1 MAKEEVK
8 DTGLGLS
15 DFLATPT
22 QKTEVTPV
30 EEAKPE
36 ETPQEQTEEKP
47 TEPEVKPE
55 EKPAKEE
62 TPKEELPKEEPPKE
76 TKPTIDW
83 DSDTN
88 PFKQRHKDASKWAN
102 QVHMQNLELQK
113 QMEIINKKLDGTYDA
128 EAEAKAQEIPP
139 HIISQTSEMAG
150 KIVASR
156 QAAFEIYGKDNVEN
170 LLWADNAPFRAIEN
184 DPMVQAR
191 VMSSMSPV
199 LEAMKCVEEAS
210 FYSKWGKSPK
220 DIEENIKKAYE
231 KEIEDRV
238 TKKILEKV
246 NLKEKQVTGIG
257 EARGAPGATPPDKN
271 KIPPLVEVFGG
282 R

>member
-1 MAKEEVK
+1 MADKE
-8 DTGLGLS
+8 TGLGLS
-15 DFLATPT
+15 EFLATQPQEVT
-22 QKTEVTPV
+22 ETTPVTEVKTT
-30 EEAKPE
+30 EIPE
-36 ETPQEQTEEKP
+36 VQTEVKP
-47 TEPEVKPE
+47 TEPEIKPE
-55 EKPAKEE
+55 EKPAEE
-62 TPKEELPKEEPPKE
+62 VKTGVKIEEKTEV
-76 TKPTIDW
+76 KPTIDW
-83 DSDTN
+83 ESDTN

-113 QMEIINKKLDGTYDA
+113 QMEMINKKLDGTYDA
-128 EAEAKAQEIPP
+128 EAEAKAQEVPP
-139 HIISQTSEMAG
+139 HVISQTSEMAG

-156 QAAFEIYGKDNVEN
+156 QAAFEMYGKENVEN

-184 DPMVQAR
+184 DPMVQVR

-199 LEAMKCVEEAS
+199 LEAVKCVEEAS

-246 NLKEKQVTGIG
+246 NLKEKQVIGIG

-271 KIPPLVEVFGG
+271 AIPPLKEVFGG

>member
-156 QAAFEIYGKDNVEN
+156 QAAFDIYGKENVEN
-170 LLWADNAPFRAIEN
+170 LLWADNAPFRVIEN
-184 DPMVQAR
+184 DPMVQGR

-199 LEAMKCVEEAS
+199 LEAVKCVEEAA

-257 EARGAPGATPPDKN
+257 EARGAPGSTPADKN
-271 KIPPLVEVFGG
+271 KVPPLIEVFGG